1 MRMDAL
7 GIAAASGLRSRLEAL
22 ELIANNMANAS
33 TAGFK
38 ADRERYGLYWA
49 DESVS
54 ALDQG
59 RGGAGASPTVETN
72 WTDFSQGAFLRTGS
86 PTHIAL
92 SGDGFLSVRRGDSTV
107 FTRNGEFQLSANGT
121 LVNTEGLPALGVT
134 GQPIRIDP
142 ARPIEIR
149 ADGTVLQ
156 AGAAIGQLRIVSF
169 ADPRRLEKVGHNY
182 FRRASDESEVR
193 ASGAQV
199 VQGALE
205 SANTGPADG
214 AIRMVAVLRQFESL
228 QRAMQ
233 LGSEMGKRLVE
244 EVAKV

>member
-1 MRMDAL
+1 MDSL
-7 GIAAASGLRSRLEAL
+7 GIAAASGLRSRMEAL
-22 ELIANNMANAS
+22 EIIANNMANAT

-59 RGGAGASPTVETN
+59 RGGAGASPTIESN
-72 WTDFSQGAFLRTGS
+72 WTDFSQGAFIRSGS
-86 PTHIAL
+86 PTHAAI
-92 SGDGFLSVRRGDSTV
+92 SGDGFFAVRRGDSV
-107 FTRNGEFQLSANGT
+107 AFTRNGEFQLSSNGT
-121 LVNTEGLPALGVT
+121 LVNTEGLPVLGVT
-134 GQPIRIDP
+134 GQPVRVDA
-142 ARPIEIR
+142 ARPFEIR
-149 ADGTVLQ
+149 ADGTVVQ
-156 AGAAIGQLRIVSF
+156 GGAAAGQLRIAAFS
-169 ADPRRLEKVGHNY
+169 DPRRLEKSGHNY
-182 FRRASDESEVR
+182 FRWPGEESDIKRST
-193 ASGAQV
+193 AQV

-214 AIRMVAVLRQFESL
+214 AIRMVSVLRQFESL

-233 LGSEMGKRLVE
+233 LGNEMGKRLVE